1 MFTIMKFLLLSCVV
15 LICGLGVESKKLDEK
30 YSWKELEFSWP
41 SEAAKQEA
49 ITSGKYVQK
58 NNLPL
63 GVEVWKNKVFLTV
76 PR

>member
-1 MFTIMKFLLLSCVV
+1 MKFLLLSCVV
-15 LICGLGVESKKLDEK
+15 LICAFGVEAKKLDEK

-49 ITSGKYVQK
+49 ITNGKYVQK